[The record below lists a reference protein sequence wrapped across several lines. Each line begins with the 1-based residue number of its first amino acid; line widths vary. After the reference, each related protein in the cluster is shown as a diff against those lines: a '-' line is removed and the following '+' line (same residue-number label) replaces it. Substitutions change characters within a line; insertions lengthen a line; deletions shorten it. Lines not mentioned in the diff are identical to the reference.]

1 MVTTNVPGGSIS
13 DILTN
18 IQKLQTTEQAL
29 ITQLDTLTSTPG
41 YNGDAAAKLVTQI
54 NSIADAR
61 LAMFNTISA
70 NADLVQSSVAES
82 RVDLVSQMTLYGVI
96 EDQLNKSK
104 AQLDTLSNRND
115 TKLRMVQINTYYG
128 QRYEAQSN
136 LMKLLIICCLPI
148 LIIFILKKKG
158 MIPETI
164 SNYLLGIIVAVSAI
178 VLIRKIWDIY
188 ARSNMDFNEYNW
200 DYEFSDPTSQVPSIW
215 QYNKENLFNFNSLFT
230 NLMGNL
236 GICVGEACCPAPLTY
251 DSAKKQCVSPISAS
265 AANTL
270 SSQAAA
276 AKLAANP
283 VVAGFVGGRGAGS
296 VAQGFTSGNGLKG
309 TVVATYFNDGKNTVN
324 GITPFSYEN
333 NYAAI

>member
-1 MVTTNVPGGSIS
+1 MATTDVPDGSIS

-41 YNGDAAAKLVTQI
+41 YDGNAAANLVTQI

-158 MIPETI
+158 IIPETI

-200 DYEFSDPTSQVPSIW
+200 EYEFSDPATQVPSIW

-230 NLMGNL
+230 NLKGNL
-236 GICVGEACCPAPLTY
+236 GICVGSACCPAPLTY
-251 DSAKKQCVSPISAS
+251 DSAKKQCVSPISAA

-276 AKLAANP
+276 AKIAANP
-283 VVAGFVGGRGAGS
+283 VVDGFVGGRGAGS
-296 VAQGFTSGNGLKG
+296 VSQGFTSGNGLKG